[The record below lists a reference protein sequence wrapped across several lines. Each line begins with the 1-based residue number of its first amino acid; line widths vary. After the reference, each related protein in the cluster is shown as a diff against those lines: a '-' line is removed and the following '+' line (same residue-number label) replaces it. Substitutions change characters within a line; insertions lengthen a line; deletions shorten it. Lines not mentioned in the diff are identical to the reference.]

1 MRTVLTFH
9 SGLERLPPLPGAST
23 PAATAPLAATV
34 LLVVVHVAHPRA
46 AVVNLILLAA
56 MTVVIAITTAVTV
69 IVPEARMIAIATA
82 T

>member
-1 MRTVLTFH
+1 M
-9 SGLERLPPLPGAST
+9 
-23 PAATAPLAATV
+23 
-34 LLVVVHVAHPRA
+34 HVAHPRV

-69 IVPEARMIAIATA
+69 IDPEARMIAIATV